1 MSPSKKSNNDADVV
15 GHPGNSPLPQAVF
28 SVSLSADSP
37 PASSVS
43 YLSSQEMELV
53 HLSERQRMLRLLY
66 PRPGCMEELVED
78 IIAAFPDRYLCNL
91 ASVQKTQSRILR
103 DIFEHHI
110 DDHETIDHLMSHIV
124 MEMKS

>member
-1 MSPSKKSNNDADVV
+1 MSPSKKSNNHDDVV
-15 GHPGNSPLPQAVF
+15 GNPSNITLPQAVF

-37 PASSVS
+37 PASYVS
-43 YLSSQEMELV
+43 HLSSQDIELV
-53 HLSERQRMLRLLY
+53 HLSERQRMLRYLY

-103 DIFEHHI
+103 DVFEHHI
-110 DDHETIDHLMSHIV
+110 DDHETIDHLMSLIAT
-124 MEMKS
+124 KLKG